1 MKSAA
6 KERRE
11 DIMAFS
17 KEHRRIA
24 ELKNIERHHGFMDVD
39 GATIQECAEFIMTP
53 VENEETRQNA
63 KNISST
69 FGNVIAWLINVSSA
83 KKEIS
88 GVNEKQLLSLYL
100 CLAQAPYNG
109 SEMKYTLHT
118 FDKDNPIDQKM
129 MKDLRKLKLDEED
142 TGMEKEPDRVLQVSV
157 DGEVLA
163 MYFPKWKCFVPGVRF
178 PQSEKC
184 CKVPEEFMAGNP
196 HITKRCRAL
205 LTNLIAK
212 GANAKV
218 LGKVLDYIGGALT
231 DAEMELYRAEPAET
245 LPEEVIKYIQE
256 TSAKADPL
264 AVCNYMGSSVSEKVL
279 RQPVLINTGTRC
291 LSDINDT
298 FGEISDRLIVIP
310 PVQNV
315 RSIKEAGYKFARET
329 VNGIPKWI
337 EFRARLDGELCHKIY
352 AAGKSGFR
360 ICQPDNYIDMAYM
373 VPEGILAKYNYLVQ
387 GSAAGAIT
395 NDNLETRWNV
405 FPEDP
410 GSSVIRLTS
419 NQYDGDWEIHQ
430 RSLRIE
436 RMELCDREGN
446 VLGTIVMPKILT
458 PERKNQKMYLSLDP
472 AGATSVRLKSIEGS
486 GKSEAISYENLTFP
500 LTPTATTEFN
510 QTLERRLMDSGE
522 SGTHFDSLLQQFFP
536 ETMGN
541 WSALMVESRIWKPD
555 EQVLFAAL
563 KDSPGTMTEAMTNI
577 GVISNMK
584 EILTRSNLKV
594 RDRQLI
600 SMALK
605 QYIGIMILEGIL
617 ALAREGFSVPYN
629 NLEFMISYPENGSGE
644 GLTKQILD
652 VIRGAIS
659 MVNEYLLPE
668 AQLAEGG
675 NITLCSES
683 EAAAVWHQL
692 NPPDRVYIGDAVALA
707 SLDIGYSTS
716 DFSLRVNGR
725 LYLSSVPYAAQRITN
740 GSLARVYEDGNA
752 AALLRCFSG
761 GSQNLKNQAEDAI
774 GKAMES
780 KQGELYE
787 RLGFNLSLNRLF
799 SECHFHVTG
808 INADVFQM
816 KVQELTEAKLNIGI
830 PAYAHTIVR
839 ALKDGALHEN
849 SEILLGPVGKG
860 SLALNNTALG
870 FAERFASR
878 LYEEINY
885 LLHLDPA
892 FEGTEYT
899 GNIRLL
905 TNNDTEKLSVA
916 QGMIDMKE
924 HVHERAE
931 IIVSGEPTEHYL
943 DVLYGSGVDAD
954 NEAKEQFRE
963 ELARLTGK
971 ARRLERQAKQ
981 SELYKEAFKQ
991 LVSGYTYQ
999 KFEEAYERFG
1009 YTGIED
1015 GIHDVG
1021 VLDNRIV
1028 RTVQRDFENLRAQLQ
1043 QSEELV
1049 MSTPFVE
1056 EEMLCGA
1063 MIDLALKRIS
1073 LLEES

>member
-1 MKSAA
+1 
-6 KERRE
+6 
-11 DIMAFS
+11 MAFS

-419 NQYDGDWEIHQ
+419 NQYDGDW
-430 RSLRIE
+430 
-436 RMELCDREGN
+436 
-446 VLGTIVMPKILT
+446 VL
-458 PERKNQKMYLSLDP
+458 
-472 AGATSVRLKSIEGS
+472 S
-486 GKSEAISYENLTFP
+486 GWNC
-500 LTPTATTEFN
+500 
-510 QTLERRLMDSGE
+510 
-522 SGTHFDSLLQQFFP
+522 
-536 ETMGN
+536 
-541 WSALMVESRIWKPD
+541 V
-555 EQVLFAAL
+555 
-563 KDSPGTMTEAMTNI
+563 
-577 GVISNMK
+577 
-584 EILTRSNLKV
+584 
-594 RDRQLI
+594 
-600 SMALK
+600 
-605 QYIGIMILEGIL
+605 
-617 ALAREGFSVPYN
+617 
-629 NLEFMISYPENGSGE
+629 
-644 GLTKQILD
+644 
-652 VIRGAIS
+652 
-659 MVNEYLLPE
+659 
-668 AQLAEGG
+668 
-675 NITLCSES
+675 
-683 EAAAVWHQL
+683 
-692 NPPDRVYIGDAVALA
+692 
-707 SLDIGYSTS
+707 
-716 DFSLRVNGR
+716 
-725 LYLSSVPYAAQRITN
+725 
-740 GSLARVYEDGNA
+740 
-752 AALLRCFSG
+752 
-761 GSQNLKNQAEDAI
+761 I
-774 GKAMES
+774 GKAM
-780 KQGELYE
+780 Y
-787 RLGFNLSLNRLF
+787 
-799 SECHFHVTG
+799 SE
-808 INADVFQM
+808 
-816 KVQELTEAKLNIGI
+816 
-830 PAYAHTIVR
+830 P
-839 ALKDGALHEN
+839 
-849 SEILLGPVGKG
+849 S
-860 SLALNNTALG
+860 
-870 FAERFASR
+870 
-878 LYEEINY
+878 
-885 LLHLDPA
+885 
-892 FEGTEYT
+892 
-899 GNIRLL
+899 
-905 TNNDTEKLSVA
+905 
-916 QGMIDMKE
+916 
-924 HVHERAE
+924 
-931 IIVSGEPTEHYL
+931 
-943 DVLYGSGVDAD
+943 
-954 NEAKEQFRE
+954 
-963 ELARLTGK
+963 
-971 ARRLERQAKQ
+971 
-981 SELYKEAFKQ
+981 
-991 LVSGYTYQ
+991 
-999 KFEEAYERFG
+999 
-1009 YTGIED
+1009 
-1015 GIHDVG
+1015 
-1021 VLDNRIV
+1021 
-1028 RTVQRDFENLRAQLQ
+1028 
-1043 QSEELV
+1043 
-1049 MSTPFVE
+1049 
-1056 EEMLCGA
+1056 
-1063 MIDLALKRIS
+1063 
-1073 LLEES
+1073 

>member
-1 MKSAA
+1 
-6 KERRE
+6 
-11 DIMAFS
+11 MAFS

-584 EILTRSNLKV
+584 EVLTRSNLKV

-644 GLTKQILD
+644 GITKQLLD
-652 VIRGAIS
+652 IIRGAIE

-668 AQLAEGG
+668 AQLEEGH
-675 NITLCSES
+675 NITFCSES
-683 EAAAVWHQL
+683 ESAAVWHQL
-692 NPPDRVYIGDAVALA
+692 NPPGNVFIGEGVALG

-716 DFSLRVNGR
+716 DFSLRVNGK
-725 LYLSSVPYAAQRITN
+725 LYLSSVPYAAQRVTN
-740 GSLARVYEDGNA
+740 GTLAKVYEGGNA
-752 AALLRCFSG
+752 AALMRCFSG
-761 GSQNLKNQAEDAI
+761 GSRELKKQAEDAI
-774 GKAMES
+774 RQAMAS
-780 KQGELYE
+780 RQGELYE

-799 SECHFHVTG
+799 TECRFQVTSV
-808 INADVFQM
+808 NADEFQM
-816 KVQELTEAKLNIGI
+816 KVQELTEARLNIGI
-830 PAYAHTIVR
+830 PAYACTIVR
-839 ALKDGALHEN
+839 ALKDEALAEDG
-849 SEILLGPVGKG
+849 EILLGPVGKG
-860 SLALNNTALG
+860 SLALNNTAPG
-870 FAERFASR
+870 FADRFTSR

-885 LLHLDPA
+885 LLKSDPS
-892 FEGTEYT
+892 FEGAEYT
-899 GNIRLL
+899 GRIRLL

-924 HVHERAE
+924 HTHTRAE
-931 IIVSGEPTEHYL
+931 IMVQGEPTEHYL
-943 DVLYGSGVDAD
+943 DVLYGSGMDAD
-954 NEAKEQFRE
+954 NEAKEQFRD
-963 ELARLTGK
+963 ELAGLSRHATK
-971 ARRLERQAKQ
+971 AAQQEKQ
-981 SELYKEAFKQ
+981 SELYEQAFGK
-991 LVSGYTYQ
+991 LIGDYTYQ
-999 KFEEAYERFG
+999 KFEEAFERFG
-1009 YTGIED
+1009 YTGIEEAIMD
-1015 GIHDVG
+1015 TG
-1021 VLDNRIV
+1021 VLDSQIA
-1028 RTVQRDFENLRAQLQ
+1028 RTVEENFDNLRAQLQ
-1043 QSEELV
+1043 QQSEELI
-1049 MSTPFVE
+1049 MATPFVE

-1073 LLEES
+1073 LFEEP

>member
-1 MKSAA
+1 
-6 KERRE
+6 
-11 DIMAFS
+11 MAFS
-17 KEHRRIA
+17 KEHRKIA
-24 ELKNIERHHGFMDVD
+24 ELKNVEKHHGFMDVD
-39 GATIQECAEFIMTP
+39 GTTIQECAEFIMTP

-69 FGNVIAWLINVSSA
+69 WGNLLAWLINVSSA

-100 CLAQAPYNG
+100 CFAQAPYRG
-109 SEMKYTLHT
+109 SEVKYTLHT

-142 TGMEKEPDRVLQVSV
+142 TGMEQEPDRVLQVSV

-184 CKVPEEFMAGNP
+184 CKVPEEEKFMAGNS
-196 HITKRCRAL
+196 HVTKRCRAL

-218 LGKVLDYIGGALT
+218 LGKVLDYIGGALS

-315 RSIKEAGYKFARET
+315 RSIKEVGYKFARET

-337 EFRARLDGELCHKIY
+337 EFRASLDGELCHKIY

-373 VPEGILAKYNYLVQ
+373 VPDGILAKYNYLVQ

-419 NQYDGDWEIHQ
+419 NQYEGSWEIHQ

-436 RMELCDREGN
+436 RMELCDPEGN

-486 GKSEAISYENLTFP
+486 GKSDAISYEKLNFP
-500 LTPTATTEFN
+500 MTPTATAEFN
-510 QTLERRLMDSGE
+510 QTVERRLMDSGK

-563 KDSPGTMTEAMTNI
+563 KDSPGTMTEAMSNI

-584 EILTRSNLKV
+584 EVLTRSNLKV

-808 INADVFQM
+808 INADMFQM

-943 DVLYGSGVDAD
+943 DVLYGSGTGAD

>member
-1 MKSAA
+1 
-6 KERRE
+6 
-11 DIMAFS
+11 
-17 KEHRRIA
+17 
-24 ELKNIERHHGFMDVD
+24 
-39 GATIQECAEFIMTP
+39 
-53 VENEETRQNA
+53 
-63 KNISST
+63 
-69 FGNVIAWLINVSSA
+69 
-83 KKEIS
+83 
-88 GVNEKQLLSLYL
+88 
-100 CLAQAPYNG
+100 
-109 SEMKYTLHT
+109 
-118 FDKDNPIDQKM
+118 
-129 MKDLRKLKLDEED
+129 
-142 TGMEKEPDRVLQVSV
+142 
-157 DGEVLA
+157 

-584 EILTRSNLKV
+584 EVLTRSNLKV

-644 GLTKQILD
+644 GITKQLLD
-652 VIRGAIS
+652 IIRGAIE

-668 AQLAEGG
+668 AQLEEGH
-675 NITLCSES
+675 NITFCSES

-692 NPPDRVYIGDAVALA
+692 NPPGNVFIGEGVALG

-716 DFSLRVNGR
+716 DFSLRVNGK
-725 LYLSSVPYAAQRITN
+725 LYLSSVPYAAQRVTN
-740 GSLARVYEDGNA
+740 GTLAKVYEGGNA
-752 AALLRCFSG
+752 AALMRCFSG
-761 GSQNLKNQAEDAI
+761 GSRELKKQAEDAI
-774 GKAMES
+774 RQAMAS
-780 KQGELYE
+780 RQGELYE

-799 SECHFHVTG
+799 TECRFQVTSV
-808 INADVFQM
+808 NADEFQM
-816 KVQELTEAKLNIGI
+816 KVQELTEARLNIGI
-830 PAYAHTIVR
+830 PAYACTIVR
-839 ALKDGALHEN
+839 ALKDEALAEDG
-849 SEILLGPVGKG
+849 EILLGPVGKG
-860 SLALNNTALG
+860 SLALNNTAPG
-870 FAERFASR
+870 FADRFTSR

-885 LLHLDPA
+885 LLKSDPS
-892 FEGTEYT
+892 FEGAEYT
-899 GNIRLL
+899 GRIRLL

-924 HVHERAE
+924 HTHTRAE
-931 IIVSGEPTEHYL
+931 IMVQGEPTEHYL
-943 DVLYGSGVDAD
+943 DVLYGSGMDAD
-954 NEAKEQFRE
+954 NEAKEQFRD
-963 ELARLTGK
+963 ELAGLSRHATK
-971 ARRLERQAKQ
+971 AAQQEKQ
-981 SELYKEAFKQ
+981 SELYEQAFGK
-991 LVSGYTYQ
+991 LIGDYTYQ
-999 KFEEAYERFG
+999 KFEEAFERFG
-1009 YTGIED
+1009 YTGIEEAIMD
-1015 GIHDVG
+1015 TG
-1021 VLDNRIV
+1021 VLDSQIA
-1028 RTVQRDFENLRAQLQ
+1028 RTVEENFDNLRAQLQ
-1043 QSEELV
+1043 QQSEELI
-1049 MSTPFVE
+1049 MATPFVE

-1073 LLEES
+1073 LFEEP